1 MCTRRPPEISCLDR
15 LAEVIGMLKIERRYL
30 LVPLWAAAMTLCAG
44 GATGI
49 AAEAEYAAVP
59 LEEGPPKDEL
69 APPIAESLEA
79 TGIAVKRGENRTV
92 CELWLCKKWQVQAD
106 FKPTLQLLYPFKE
119 GELIGV
125 IRYPRRGNDFRDQ
138 QIASGVYTLR
148 YALQP
153 VDGNHVGTSP
163 TRDFFLMVPA
173 EWDKSIEPIEV
184 EELSLQSTEASQT
197 AHPALL
203 ALQEVQ
209 KDVSKLPAM
218 RHDESRD
225 WWILQ
230 FAGNSGAEGKSGDIR
245 VDLVVVGHAAE

>member
-1 MCTRRPPEISCLDR
+1 MSLIQSRFQ
-15 LAEVIGMLKIERRYL
+15 L
-30 LVPLWAAAMTLCAG
+30 LPLWTAIFAFCSCYE
-44 GATGI
+44 GAL
-49 AAEAEYAAVP
+49 AAEAEFEAVL
-59 LEEGPPKDEL
+59 LEQEPPKEEL
-69 APPIAESLEA
+69 APPIAESLGT

-92 CELWLCKKWQVQAD
+92 CELWLCKKWQVQPD

-138 QIASGVYTLR
+138 EIAGGIYTLR

-163 TRDFFLMVPA
+163 TRDFFLMLPA
-173 EWDKSIEPIEV
+173 ELDKSTEPIV
-184 EELSLQSTEASQT
+184 QEELVLQSTEVSQT

-209 KDVSKLPAM
+209 KEASKLPAM

-230 FAGNSGAEGKSGDIR
+230 LAGNSGAEGKSGDVR
-245 VDLVVVGHAAE
+245 VDVVVVGHAAE